1 MTLYKIIFEIRGH
14 GDHIINGMTFYI
26 SAPNKKIAEMI
37 IFHNLEP
44 MYDYA
49 HNHNYKVLLVI
60 EEEPKEKTLYKIFFE
75 IRGHGDHIINGMTFY
90 ISAPNKKI
98 AEMIIFHN
106 LEPMY
111 DYAHNHNYKV
121 LLVIE
126 EEEEAKE
133 EEAKEEEAKE
143 EEAKEEAKEKTTNRR
158 GKTLVYEWLYL
169 DVDTHGDCNDIK
181 VAKNFSIATE
191 EAFSLS
197 QEWAYSN
204 MVCLQKTYIDK
215 NGSLDFTR
223 SYYDSGWIAE
233 DFDDGSSVPKRYIK
247 EVDQWFER
255 NS

>member
-1 MTLYKIIFEIRGH
+1 MTLYKIILEIRAN

-37 IFHNLEP
+37 VKNNLEP

-60 EEEPKEKTLYKIFFE
+60 EEEPKEKTLYKIILE
-75 IRGHGDHIINGMTFY
+75 IRANGDHIINGMTFY

-98 AEMIIFHN
+98 AEMIVKNN

-126 EEEEAKE
+126 EEEE
-133 EEAKEEEAKE
+133 EAKEEEAKE
-143 EEAKEEAKEKTTNRR
+143 EQAKEKTTNKR
-158 GKTLVYEWLYL
+158 GKTFVYEWLYL
-169 DVDTHGDCNDIK
+169 DVDTHGDIQDIYI
-181 VAKNFSIATE
+181 AKNFFRATE
-191 EAFSLS
+191 EACSLS
-197 QEWAYSN
+197 EEWAYSN

-215 NGSLDFTR
+215 NGVPLDTTR

-247 EVDQWFER
+247 EVDQWFKR